1 MGKRDLPSDSFGTA
15 CGWGQMRVIPKS
27 SLRIPHSALRNG
39 KNPFRSSERVYWVV
53 PKFGT
58 GRLVAVALTTT
69 PTTTGTA
76 TTIAAAESAAAAAA
90 GAAAVST
97 AAATAGTATEAA
109 AATTAT
115 GAAGAAFIAGASF
128 VDAEGTTRD
137 LGVVQG
143 ADGRA
148 AAFVFHF
155 HKAEALGT
163 LRFAVNDDLR
173 GVYLSIG
180 LEEGFEFFVR
190 HAVGQIAH
198 VDVHRRLVLLPGI
211 NRKSVTSPDA
221 NVKRKWPIRRSGC
234 KQPATE
240 WIRP

>member
-1 MGKRDLPSDSFGTA
+1 L
-15 CGWGQMRVIPKS
+15 
-27 SLRIPHSALRNG
+27 
-39 KNPFRSSERVYWVV
+39 
-53 PKFGT
+53 
-58 GRLVAVALTTT
+58 
-69 PTTTGTA
+69 TTTGTA
-76 TTIAAAESAAAAAA
+76 ATIAAAESTATAAATA

-97 AAATAGTATEAA
+97 AAATAGTATESAA

-143 ADGRA
+143 ADSRA